1 MPIVVEPSWLGRRV
15 SIRRVLE
22 RDPSGDLRLGDVV
35 GDLLG
40 LDAQTAVVDTRNGP
54 VEIPLP
60 LVAAAR
66 IAPPSTADELALE
79 ATMTRG
85 LRPAETAE
93 FDGWLLR
100 ADHGL
105 ARRANS
111 VLPLRR
117 PGAPLA
123 EALAHA
129 RDWYAARGLPL
140 VVALPTEARRLLD
153 AELAE
158 LGWPAEAET
167 HVLAARLDRL
177 AADAG
182 AATVDPLPADDW
194 MARFDAG
201 DGEHD
206 LTRALLTRH
215 DAAGFARID
224 DADGVPVAIGRGVV
238 DDGWFGV
245 SGVQVAPDARRRG
258 LARRVMAALTAWA
271 GERGATRSYL
281 QVFVTNEAA
290 ITLYRDLGYWHHHDY
305 RYRREPAP

>member
-1 MPIVVEPSWLGRRV
+1 
-15 SIRRVLE
+15 
-22 RDPSGDLRLGDVV
+22 
-35 GDLLG
+35 
-40 LDAQTAVVDTRNGP
+40 
-54 VEIPLP
+54 
-60 LVAAAR
+60 
-66 IAPPSTADELALE
+66 
-79 ATMTRG
+79 MTRG

-117 PGAPLA
+117 PGVPLD
-123 EALAHA
+123 EALTRA

-158 LGWPAEAET
+158 LGWPAEAQT
-167 HVLAARLDRL
+167 HILVARVDRL
-177 AADAG
+177 AADG
-182 AATVDPLPADDW
+182 TAATVDPLPADDW
-194 MARFDAG
+194 MARYQAG
-201 DGEHD
+201 EGERD
-206 LTRALLTRH
+206 MTRALLTRH
-215 DAAGFARID
+215 DSAGFARID
-224 DADGVPVAIGRGVV
+224 DARGVPVAIGRGVV

-245 SGVQVAPDARRRG
+245 SGVQVAAHARGGG
-258 LARRVMAALTAWA
+258 LARRVMAALAAWA

-305 RYRREPAP
+305 HYRREPTEGTVRREPTEGTVRRGADRRRCSVDCPHARCPGECQAARHLLHRGPACAGVPARRGRAAGEGRTPAA